1 MIRETEGQ
9 MRPCVPRDGGMVY
22 KRGNVRNR
30 KVCRESDKLI
40 VPKKPGNAGRGK
52 GLAKR

>member
-1 MIRETEGQ
+1 MTRESEGQ
-9 MRPCVPRDGGMVY
+9 MRPCASRDGGMVY

-30 KVCRESDKLI
+30 KTGRESDKFI
-40 VPKKPGNAGRGK
+40 VPKKPGNAGGGK